1 MSAGV
6 EIRRVGRDDLPS
18 MRAANRLFAQVF
30 EDPESYLLAPPD
42 DDYLTQLLA
51 NPDFIMLAAFR
62 ADDMVGALAAY
73 GLPKFEQARR
83 EVYIYDLAVRAEH
96 RRVGVATALIE
107 ALKPIAR
114 EMRAWMIFVQADPPD
129 EPAVA
134 LYDKLGVRESVL
146 HFDISPDGD
155 R

>member
-1 MSAGV
+1 
-6 EIRRVGRDDLPS
+6 
-18 MRAANRLFAQVF
+18 MRAANILFAQVF
-30 EDPESYLLAPPD
+30 EDPESYLSAPPD
-42 DDYLTQLLA
+42 DDYLTELLA
-51 NPDFIMLAAFR
+51 NPDFIMLAAFQ
-62 ADDMVGALAAY
+62 ADDIVGALAAY

-96 RRVGVATALIE
+96 RRVGVGTALIE